1 MKYIFFIILLSYNL
15 YPQDKLKNDEVIW
28 PMKLK
33 LPITGT
39 FAEFRN
45 SHLHMGCDFKTYGI
59 NGYPIL
65 SVFDGYISNISYS
78 EKGYGLSVNIY
89 SPKLNLT
96 AKYAHLNDFVSEV
109 KGLENLK
116 LALLLLNDNNFSV
129 KLPKDKFILKKGQS
143 LARSGETGS
152 GVSHL
157 HLELFDSKEYY
168 NPLIF
173 KDYIQKDN
181 NPPTLLSLFLESD
194 SGFSKKINLATSDSS
209 NFEFKEKEELELSGK
224 VKLKIA
230 AFDRISSKNQNNIYS
245 YRLYINQ
252 KLSFEKEFEKMSYA
266 ESREKEDIYDSN
278 KSSLSPA
285 YYVYN
290 LFSKKESYSLD
301 LNEFQT
307 GEKILIKIE
316 LKDASGNS
324 SYLNFSIKKS
334 ETIKK
339 INNTISKKFISDDS
353 NMSLDFSKAKITG
366 EGSILIEKISS
377 IPEKIQ
383 LPNLKPVGEAYQ
395 ISAFDYSWKGE
406 VFGEFKSKLN
416 SKNQSLY
423 IYDSVLNRWSPLS
436 VQSKSPIRFQFSRLG
451 IITILEDNSAPEIHY
466 PYLIHRYYN
475 LPEISNPNMNERFYA
490 VSDRGS
496 GVSSNFEVFLDGEKY
511 PYQFDRD
518 RNFIKLEIP
527 KKLKSELGYI
537 LISIRAHD
545 FAGNYS
551 EWFTDI
557 YSN

>member
-1 MKYIFFIILLSYNL
+1 MKYFFFIIIFS
-15 YPQDKLKNDEVIW
+15 QSIFSDDKLKTDDVIW

-33 LPITGT
+33 LPISGT
-39 FAEFRN
+39 FAEYRN

-65 SVFDGYISNISYS
+65 SVFDGHISSISYS
-78 EKGYGLSVNIY
+78 DKGYGLSVNIY

-96 AKYAHLNDFVSEV
+96 AKYAHLNDFVSDV
-109 KGLENLK
+109 KDLENLK
-116 LALLLLNDNNFSV
+116 LALLLLNDNSFSV
-129 KLPKDKFILKKGQS
+129 KLPKDKFNLKKGQNI
-143 LARSGETGS
+143 ARSGETGS

-173 KDYIQKDN
+173 KDYKQKDN

-194 SGFSKKINLATSDSS
+194 SGYFKKINLISTELS
-209 NFEFKEKEELELSGK
+209 NFEFKEKEEFELSGK
-224 VKLKIA
+224 LKLKIA
-230 AFDRISSKNQNNIYS
+230 AFDRISSKNQNNIFSYS
-245 YRLYINQ
+245 LYINQ
-252 KLSFEKEFEKMSYA
+252 KLVFEKKFEKMSFS

-301 LNEFQT
+301 LDEFKT
-307 GEKILIKIE
+307 GEKISVKIE
-316 LKDASGNS
+316 LKDASSNS
-324 SYLNFSIKKS
+324 SFLNFNIKKM
-334 ETIKK
+334 ETSKK
-339 INNTISKKFISDDS
+339 ANSSISKKFISDDS
-353 NMSLDFSKAKITG
+353 NLSLDFSKSKITG
-366 EGSILIEKISS
+366 EGSVQIEKVSL
-377 IPEKIQ
+377 PENIIH
-383 LPNLKPVGEAYQ
+383 PNLKPVGDAYH
-395 ISAFDYSWKGE
+395 ISASDYSWKGE

-451 IITILEDNSAPEIHY
+451 IISILEDNSPPEIYY
-466 PYLIHRYYN
+466 PYLIYRYYN
-475 LPEISNPNMNERFYA
+475 LPEISNPNLIERFYA

-527 KKLKSELGYI
+527 KKLKPELGYI

-545 FAGNYS
+545 YAGNYS

-557 YSN
+557 YKN